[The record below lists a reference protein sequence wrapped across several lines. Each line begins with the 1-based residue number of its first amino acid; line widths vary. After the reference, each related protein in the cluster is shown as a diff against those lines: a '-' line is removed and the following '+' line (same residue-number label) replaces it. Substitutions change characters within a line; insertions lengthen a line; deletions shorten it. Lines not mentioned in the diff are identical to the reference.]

1 MKLPK
6 NRAILGLSGTMSHPR
21 LSYW

>member
-6 NRAILGLSGTMSHPR
+6 NRRQIFN
-21 LSYW
+21 